1 MTRTVLLP
9 FCVMCL
15 AVSVITGCG
24 AGLSN
29 VEEKTPE
36 LHTTID
42 PFDFSDEF
50 VAVQSV
56 KEPARIPSNRV
67 AEPDTTHVTQEA
79 EKRPSGETDFPGR
92 NENGEVKPLTT
103 ETARGYRIQVGA
115 YEEKENAEH
124 MRDYVVKKLNLP
136 VYLEYQPP
144 FYRVRVGDFQDI
156 REAEQ
161 YVEILRNNGF
171 KDARWV
177 PSTIM
182 LQQQ

>member
-1 MTRTVLLP
+1 MTRIMLLYI
-9 FCVMCL
+9 CLMCL
-15 AVSVITGCG
+15 AVSVIMGCG

-29 VEEKTPE
+29 VEETKPE

-50 VAVQSV
+50 VAVQSD
-56 KEPARIPSNRV
+56 KGPARIPVSRV
-67 AEPDTTHVTQEA
+67 AEPDTARVVQEA
-79 EKRPSGETDFPGR
+79 VKNPIEETDFSEQ
-92 NENGEVKPLTT
+92 NETGEVQPVTT

-115 YEEKENAEH
+115 YEDKENAER
-124 MRDYVVKKLNLP
+124 MRDYVEIKLNLP

-161 YVEILRNNGF
+161 YVEIIRNNGF

-177 PSTIM
+177 PSTVM
-182 LQQQ
+182 VQHQ